1 MRHLLGLV
9 ALVLVFS
16 VLALFIGF
24 GEVVAVAEGQ
34 AVRLGH
40 RYFSIPSEVLLTL
53 REQVAGVTA
62 LFRALPSPLSDALQ
76 AVADALGDLCEVLAP
91 TRWHGESE
99 APPEG
104 ALLV

>member
-24 GEVVAVAEGQ
+24 GEVVTVAEGR
-34 AVRLGH
+34 ALRLGH
-40 RYFSIPSEVLLTL
+40 RYLSIPSEALLAL

-62 LFRALPSPLSDALQ
+62 LFRALPPPITDALQ
-76 AVADALGDLCEVLAP
+76 AIADALGDLCEVFDRAHL
-91 TRWHGESE
+91 HGEGE
-99 APPEG
+99 TPPEG

>member
-34 AVRLGH
+34 AVRLGN

-53 REQVAGVTA
+53 REQVAGVTV
-62 LFRALPSPLSDALQ
+62 LFRALPAPLSDALQ
-76 AVADALGDLCEVLAP
+76 AVNDALGELCEVFRLLL
-91 TRWHGESE
+91 WHDAADEE
-99 APPEG
+99 HEG
-104 ALLV
+104 AILV